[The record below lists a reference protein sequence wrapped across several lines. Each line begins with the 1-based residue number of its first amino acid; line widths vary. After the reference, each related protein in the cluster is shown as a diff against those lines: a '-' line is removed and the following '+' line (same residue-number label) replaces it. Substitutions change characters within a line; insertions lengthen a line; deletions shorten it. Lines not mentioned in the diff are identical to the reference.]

1 MTNGEKNGRNRHGLS
16 SQEVVLMPDFYIEGI
31 PAELRQRNQWVC
43 WKLEPKLDRDGKPKL
58 DKDGKLK
65 MTKVPYCALDG
76 MKASS
81 TDPSTWAP
89 FSKAVQATRE
99 RGFDGVGF
107 VLTEDDPYVGIDL
120 DDAVDESGEIRP
132 EQAAILRGLN
142 SYTEW
147 SQSGKGLHAI
157 VRGGTPN
164 GEPVNKRDAFGPE
177 QGLEIYSQK
186 RFWVMTGKRLE
197 SFPEN
202 IEDRATQVEA
212 LFRRFK
218 PVVIEEPED
227 FPDVLPP
234 VLDDAAIIQKAM
246 KARNGEKFKR
256 LWEGDASGY
265 GSQSEADEALCCILA
280 YWTKDPGQIDRLFR
294 QSGLFRAKWDERHGA
309 ETYGATAIRKAVSL
323 VKETYSGGIPKSGTP
338 NLTDVGNAERLVS
351 RFGETLRY
359 CEPLNGWHVWDGV
372 RWKEDKEHQVIA
384 MAKETVRLIFGE
396 AAGETDENRRRD
408 IVKHAL
414 ASERAPRIH
423 AMLDMAKPEL
433 AMIPEA
439 LDADPMILNCPNGL
453 LDLRN
458 GELLRH
464 TPEDMVSKI
473 AGAKYKPG
481 ADRSTWER
489 FLAEIFDGK
498 ADLIRFIQK
507 AVGYSLT
514 GDTREQCF
522 FVLHGRGANGK
533 STFLETLA
541 LVLGDYAGEAD
552 PETFTAKQKNSTGE
566 DIADL
571 KGKRMVKTSETEQGR
586 RWNESKVKQLS
597 GSDTLT
603 CRNLYARRFSYKPT
617 YKIWMA
623 TNHKPNADPQDE
635 ALWRRIRLI
644 PFTVTFPP
652 DKQDK
657 ALPEKLKA
665 EAEGILA
672 WAVEGA
678 LLWQKEGLESPEE
691 VRIATEGYR
700 NEQDSLGRFLEE
712 ECIRV
717 DSARRISPR
726 EFSEAYIKWCEDC
739 GEKPIGAREINRNLE
754 GLGIK
759 RIKGTGG
766 KRYLEG
772 LIWQESG
779 RVAEGAVISET
790 SPYIEKQS
798 KIYENRATTCHPAT
812 LTTMGLIPLDED

>member
-1 MTNGEKNGRNRHGLS
+1 
-16 SQEVVLMPDFYIEGI
+16 MPDFYIEGI

-43 WKLEPKLDRDGKPKL
+43 WKLEPKLDRDGKPEI

-65 MTKVPYCALDG
+65 MTKVPYRALDG

-256 LWEGDASGY
+256 LWEGDAAGY

-309 ETYGATAIRKAVSL
+309 ETYGATAIKKALSL

-338 NLTDVGNAERLVS
+338 YLTDVGNAERLVS

-359 CEPLNGWHVWDGV
+359 CEPLGGWHVWDRK
-372 RWKEDKEHQVIA
+372 RWKEDKEHQAIA
-384 MAKETVRLIFGE
+384 LAKETVRLIFGE

-439 LDADPMILNCPNGL
+439 LDADSMTLNCPNGL

-464 TPEDMVSKI
+464 TPRDMVSKLT
-473 AGAKYKPG
+473 GTDYRPG
-481 ADRSTWER
+481 ADRSAWER
-489 FLAEIFDGK
+489 FLTEIFDGK
-498 ADLIRFIQK
+498 AELIRFIQK

-514 GDTREQCF
+514 GETREQCF
-522 FVLHGRGANGK
+522 FILYGEGANGK

-541 LVLGDYAGEAD
+541 HVLGDYAGTAT
-552 PETFTAKQKNSTGE
+552 PETFLATRQQKSIGD
-566 DIADL
+566 DIAVL
-571 KGKRMVKTSETEQGR
+571 KGRRLVATSETGR
-586 RWNESKVKQLS
+586 GRKWDESRVKQLS
-597 GSDTLT
+597 GGDTLI
-603 CRNLYARRFSYKPT
+603 CRKLFCEYFTYKPT
-617 YKIWMA
+617 WKIWMA
-623 TNHKPNADPQDE
+623 TNHKPNFDANDQ
-635 ALWRRIRLI
+635 ALFRRIRLI
-644 PFTVTFPP
+644 PFMVTFPP
-652 DKQDK
+652 EMQDK
-657 ALPEKLKA
+657 ALHEKLKA

-712 ECIRV
+712 ECMKADLVKVLAKAFKERYAEWCRENGENGV
-717 DSARRISPR
+717 PNREVGQSLEKLGYRRIKSNGAWYFLGLSLSSSDVGTLSDVDFQSPYR
-726 EFSEAYIKWCEDC
+726 ENSTPNDSETTSLNVTTSLKTGIL
-739 GEKPIGAREINRNLE
+739 NLE
-754 GLGIK
+754 
-759 RIKGTGG
+759 
-766 KRYLEG
+766 EG
-772 LIWQESG
+772 
-779 RVAEGAVISET
+779 
-790 SPYIEKQS
+790 
-798 KIYENRATTCHPAT
+798 
-812 LTTMGLIPLDED
+812 